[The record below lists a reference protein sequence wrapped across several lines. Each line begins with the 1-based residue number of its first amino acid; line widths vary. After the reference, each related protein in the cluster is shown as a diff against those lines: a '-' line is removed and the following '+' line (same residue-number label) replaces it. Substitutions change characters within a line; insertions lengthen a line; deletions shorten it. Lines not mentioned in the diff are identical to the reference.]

1 MQTLYQK
8 KPPVQT
14 YSANPFARALAETEK
29 NATTGPRQADTS
41 ISEALAKTGGQL
53 PTPNGHDNE
62 SVRRQQEAM
71 WLEQQKRVQHERL
84 RRRLH
89 EQINPVESHAVFD
102 ARQKQVAEEI
112 SKLREELKMLSKDV
126 AAFDKEVE
134 LTLMT
139 TVVEPGQTGSYFINF
154 FQKLRQFIMLLRSK
168 VQSARTWATQMS
180 QKSAKKRK
188 RGHQPGLDLAGQEGS
203 EKTTSVHDMMHHE
216 RGQAYS
222 GA

>member
-8 KPPVQT
+8 KPANQ
-14 YSANPFARALAETEK
+14 SQSSNPFARALAETEK
-29 NATTGPRQADTS
+29 NSFDSPKPEDTS
-41 ISEALAKTGGQL
+41 ISEALSKTGGRL
-53 PTPNGHDNE
+53 PSRPGMDLE
-62 SVRRQQEAM
+62 ARRRQQEE
-71 WLEQQKRVQHERL
+71 LKKQQEKEHLKRK
-84 RRRLH
+84 LH
-89 EQINPVESHAVFD
+89 EQINPVDSHDIYD

-112 SKLREELKMLSKDV
+112 RKLREELKMLSKDV
-126 AAFDKEVE
+126 AAFDKEIE

-139 TVVEPGQTGSYFINF
+139 NVVEPGETGAYFINF

-168 VQSARTWATQMS
+168 IKSARTWATQFN
-180 QKSAKKRK
+180 QKSKKRK
-188 RGHQPGLDLAGQEGS
+188 KGKKPGLDMAGEGK

>member
-8 KPPVQT
+8 KPSVQ
-14 YSANPFARALAETEK
+14 SQSSNPFARALAETEK
-29 NATTGPRQADTS
+29 NATHGPHKTDTS
-41 ISEALAKTGGQL
+41 ISEALTKAGGQL
-53 PTPNGHDNE
+53 PTQGGFDNE
-62 SVRRQQEAM
+62 ARLKQQTE
-71 WLEQQKRVQHERL
+71 WLEQQKRARL
-84 RRRLH
+84 RRQLH
-89 EQINPVESHAVFD
+89 EQINPVESHDVYD

-139 TVVEPGQTGSYFINF
+139 TIVEPGQSGSYFLNF

-168 VQSARTWATQMS
+168 IQSARTWATQFS